1 MNYFRDG
8 LLSGRNAFISGGT
21 SGINFAIAEAL
32 MDAGATVGVMSRKPE
47 KVEAAAASLSQKGK
61 AFGYCADVRNFDAV
75 STALDQ
81 FHRATGPIDI
91 VISGAAGNFVAPANS
106 MSSNGFKTVLEIDLL
121 GSFHVYRAAYP
132 FLRKP
137 GASLISI
144 SAPQATEA
152 SYGQA
157 HVAAAKAGVD
167 MLTKSLAVEWGP
179 EGIRANCIIPGPI
192 DGTEGMDRLTPNPA
206 IRRHLEDSVPLRRFG
221 TKQEVAAMA
230 VFLSSDAASYVTG
243 SLMYC
248 DGGQTLS
255 LGGALSP
262 AAFGQFMKS
271 P

>member
-1 MNYFRDG
+1 MGYFKDG

-21 SGINFAIAEAL
+21 SGINLAIAEAL

-47 KVEAAAASLSQKGK
+47 KVEAALALLLPKGK
-61 AFGYCADVRNFDAV
+61 AFGYSADVRNFDAV
-75 STALDQ
+75 SNAMEQ
-81 FHRATGPIDI
+81 FYQAAGPIDI
-91 VISGAAGNFVAPANS
+91 VISGAAGNFVAPANGL
-106 MSSNGFKTVLEIDLL
+106 SSNGFKTVLEIDLL
-121 GSFHVYRAAYP
+121 GSFHVYRGAYP
-132 FLRKP
+132 YLRKP

-144 SAPQATEA
+144 SAPQATET
-152 SYGQA
+152 SFGQS

-192 DGTEGMDRLTPNPA
+192 DGTEGMDRLTPNLA
-206 IRRHLEDSVPLRRFG
+206 FRRHLEDSVALRRFG

-230 VFLSSDAASYVTG
+230 VFLASDAASYVTG

-248 DGGQTLS
+248 DGGMTLS
-255 LGGALSP
+255 MGGAMSP
-262 AAFGQFMKS
+262 AAFSQFMKS